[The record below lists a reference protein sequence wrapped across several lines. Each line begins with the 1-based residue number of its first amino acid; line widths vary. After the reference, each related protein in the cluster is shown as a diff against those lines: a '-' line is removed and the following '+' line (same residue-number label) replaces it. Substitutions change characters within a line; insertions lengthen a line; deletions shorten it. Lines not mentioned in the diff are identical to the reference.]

1 VNYRDLRGWIDA
13 EPFVPF
19 RIVMT
24 DGRAFEVTAP
34 SMLWPGRDTAMVGLP
49 DNPAEPDVPGRHVT
63 VSMLHIIRI
72 EPTGPTSTVPS
83 A

>member
-1 VNYRDLRGWIDA
+1 MNYRELRGWVDA

-24 DGRAFEVTAP
+24 DGRAFEVRSP
-34 SMLWPGRDTAMVGLP
+34 NLLWPGRDTALVGLP
-49 DNPAEPDVPGRHVT
+49 DNPAEPDVPGHHVSVT
-63 VSMLHIIRI
+63 MLHIIRV
-72 EPTGPTSTVPS
+72 EPTGPTATVPS